1 MYISRKLDNIINR
14 IEKLNITTDNL
25 CSSEFSFNTFGIY
38 TTILGIVF
46 STMFAIKFTWI
57 SESILRIISYIV
69 LFAIS
74 VAVMTLW
81 RWNWKLISTLKDWQ
95 DVTRKLDHYANDLN
109 DKHHVLAS
117 EYEKKSDNLEQL
129 NQHYNVL
136 IAVLRMNGL
145 DLGASITNMLQ
156 EKEIKR

>member
-1 MYISRKLDNIINR
+1 
-14 IEKLNITTDNL
+14 
-25 CSSEFSFNTFGIY
+25 
-38 TTILGIVF
+38 
-46 STMFAIKFTWI
+46 MFAIKFTWI